1 MNVVLLGFNGQIGN
15 AILYKLKKLK
25 KIKII
30 CVGRNNVPKF
40 SDTNIKYIKWDFVSF
55 KTGKLKFLN
64 NANIIINCVGKNY
77 NTSNKLQYINVLF
90 VESLLKYI
98 SIKKLNLRLIH
109 LSSVS
114 VYGVNYKYLFKN
126 IYINESFLEAPNDLY
141 STTKLKADNLIKKTN
156 LYNQNN
162 FSYTI
167 LRVSNVIGLDKD
179 SNLFRLVFFLLKRGI
194 WIKCTNKTLYNFIHV
209 DDVARAVILVIN
221 NLKVSRN
228 KIYITSNDEN
238 QKKVYEI
245 FAYNN
250 KIKLITI
257 PISLQLIKFICN
269 YFIMPKKIVNF
280 FLTVSSQI
288 SYSNSKLKK
297 ELYFKPKYYL
307 KNKIL

>member
-40 SDTNIKYIKWDFVSF
+40 SDTNIKYIKWDFVTF
-55 KTGKLKFLN
+55 KTEKLKFLN

-77 NTSNKLQYINVLF
+77 DTSTKLHYINVLF

-109 LSSVS
+109 LSSIS

-141 STTKLKADNLIKKTN
+141 STTKLKADNLIKKKN

-194 WIKCTNKTLYNFIHV
+194 WIKCSNKTLYNFIHV
-209 DDVARAVILVIN
+209 NDVARAVILTIN

-250 KIKLITI
+250 KIKLIAISI
-257 PISLQLIKFICN
+257 PLQLIKFICN

-280 FLTVSSQI
+280 FLTVSSQV
-288 SYSNSKLKK
+288 SYSSSKLKK
-297 ELYFKPKYYL
+297 ELGFKPKYYL

>member
-1 MNVVLLGFNGQIGN
+1 
-15 AILYKLKKLK
+15 
-25 KIKII
+25 
-30 CVGRNNVPKF
+30 
-40 SDTNIKYIKWDFVSF
+40 
-55 KTGKLKFLN
+55 
-64 NANIIINCVGKNY
+64 
-77 NTSNKLQYINVLF
+77 
-90 VESLLKYI
+90 
-98 SIKKLNLRLIH
+98 
-109 LSSVS
+109 
-114 VYGVNYKYLFKN
+114 
-126 IYINESFLEAPNDLY
+126 
-141 STTKLKADNLIKKTN
+141 
-156 LYNQNN
+156 
-162 FSYTI
+162 
-167 LRVSNVIGLDKD
+167 
-179 SNLFRLVFFLLKRGI
+179 
-194 WIKCTNKTLYNFIHV
+194 
-209 DDVARAVILVIN
+209 LVIN

-297 ELYFKPKYYL
+297 ELDFKPKYYL